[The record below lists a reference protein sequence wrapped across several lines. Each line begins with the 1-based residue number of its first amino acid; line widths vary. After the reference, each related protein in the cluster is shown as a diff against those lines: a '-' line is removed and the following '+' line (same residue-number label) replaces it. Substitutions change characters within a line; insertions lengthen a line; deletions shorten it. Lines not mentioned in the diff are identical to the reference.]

1 MTLRID
7 AHQHFWRY
15 QPQEYGWI
23 GDGMARLRQDF
34 LPRQLAPELL
44 AQGIDGSVLVQARQ
58 SLHET
63 RGLLDLAGRSPEV
76 KAVVGWIDLQQ
87 GDLTPQLAEFEHR
100 VVLRGFRHLIQ
111 DEADPAGWMGQPSV
125 QSAMQQLQRKEYVWD
140 LLVTHRH
147 LAEATAFAARHDG
160 YLMVL
165 DHLGKPDL
173 AAGAKSWARQIAP
186 LAALPHV
193 SCKLSGLLTEPRP
206 AGYAIDDLLPFID
219 AALEAFGPDRVLA
232 ASDWPV
238 CLLAGEYADAWQLIQ
253 RAIVPLSASEQD
265 AISGG
270 NACRIYRIEDVE
282 V

>member
-23 GDGMARLRQDF
+23 SDEMVRLKQDF
-34 LPRQLAPELL
+34 MPEHLKGKLASEGLS
-44 AQGIDGSVLVQARQ
+44 GSVLVQARQ
-58 SLHET
+58 TPEET
-63 RGLLDLAGRSPEV
+63 HWLLDVAKETPEV
-76 KAVVGWIDLQQ
+76 KAVVGWIDMQNDDIGQQ
-87 GDLTPQLAEFEHR
+87 LDAFQDRPQ
-100 VVLRGFRHLIQ
+100 LRGFRHQIQ
-111 DEADPAGWMGQPSV
+111 DEASPAHWMGLQSV
-125 QSAMQQLQRKEYVWD
+125 SDSLHLVQQRSYVWD

-147 LAEATAFAARHDG
+147 LAEAAAFAARHDRHH
-160 YLMVL
+160 LVL

-173 AAGAKSWARQIAP
+173 ALGARHWAKQIAP

-206 AGYAIDDLLPFID
+206 AGFTLNDLLPFID
-219 AALEAFGPDRVLA
+219 AALESFGSDRLMA
-232 ASDWPV
+232 GSDWPV
-238 CLLAGEYADAWQLIQ
+238 CLLAGEYEDAWQGVQ
-253 RAIVPLSASEQD
+253 RAISSLSVSEQQ

-282 V
+282 A